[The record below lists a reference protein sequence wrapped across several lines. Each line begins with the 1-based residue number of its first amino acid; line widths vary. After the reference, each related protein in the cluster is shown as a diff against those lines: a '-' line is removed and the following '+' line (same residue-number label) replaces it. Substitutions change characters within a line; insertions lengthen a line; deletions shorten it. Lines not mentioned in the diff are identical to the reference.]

1 MDIPR
6 DMMMTTE
13 TKPLEYYEIVDN
25 AIELQKQFLPNDPK
39 RNVLDWKEFI
49 KLTKIY
55 KSLINRSSSLN
66 NARKKMKEHS
76 KKCSKCEKIFMNTES
91 RFNNI
96 LAFIKT
102 LGPSIIACKYRY
114 GKRNMWVTPQWKQI
128 TENYL
133 TILNKLH
140 KIDTGIVDPKSIN
153 SEDLKKIENNLK
165 NCELLNKS
173 IKEQTQGRRS
183 FIKQEAS
190 PGRHYFTF
198 RCTVLPS
205 TFDMDIDEI
214 GIPYEIFP
222 GILENSNRMFV
233 SLIFKR
239 DPVICQYSIH
249 TPEKIKRVSGRCLF
263 IHPFRYKS
271 MNLDIDGDT
280 VVVNICISE
289 AVSLEL
295 LIRLN
300 CHLSMYVYFAKTRM
314 EFSQTHALRLH
325 DPRIIDTLM
334 KHSKWGKIFKYVYNR
349 EFNSTKTINIFN
361 HFILILVQLYDS
373 ATAYDFMD
381 FTNKIA
387 FENKCLETY
396 FVRDLVD
403 DYVCNAIVDSGAKG
417 SYDVIE
423 IMKNMPQQMG
433 DIEKETL
440 SYAQKYIGNNNAI
453 AKVWQTE
460 TQLLQ
465 SLQNIIVESNLHLSL
480 NIANKKIDLGP
491 VDNFMPHFFKM
502 DQTVALLIDDEM
514 F

>member
-1 MDIPR
+1 M
-6 DMMMTTE
+6 E

-25 AIELQKQFLPNDPK
+25 VLELNKKILPNDPK
-39 RNVLDWKEFI
+39 RTVLDWKEFI
-49 KLTKIY
+49 KMTKIY

-66 NARKKMKEHS
+66 SMRKKMKQHV
-76 KKCSKCEKIFMNTES
+76 KKCKECETVFLSTE
-91 RFNNI
+91 RQFNNI
-96 LAFIKT
+96 LTFIKT

-114 GKRNMWVTPQWKQI
+114 SKRNMWVTPQWKQI

-133 TILNKLH
+133 TMLNKLH
-140 KIDTGIVDPKSIN
+140 KIDTGIIDSKSIN
-153 SEDLKKIENNLK
+153 IDDIKKIENNLK

-205 TFDMDIDEI
+205 TYDMDIDEV
-214 GIPYEIFP
+214 GIPHEIFP
-222 GILENSNRMFV
+222 GILENNNRMFV

-249 TPEKIKRVSGRCLF
+249 TVEKIKRVNGRCLL

-280 VVVNICISE
+280 VVVNICICE

-300 CHLSMYVYFAKTRM
+300 CQLNMYVYFAKTRM

-325 DPRIIDTLM
+325 DSQVINNIV
-334 KHSKWGKIFKYVYNR
+334 KHPKWGKVFNYVYNLER
-349 EFNSTKTINIFN
+349 DSNKTINIFN

-373 ATAYDFMD
+373 ATAYEFMT
-381 FTNKIA
+381 FTNELA
-387 FENKCLETY
+387 FDNKSLESY
-396 FVRDLVD
+396 FVQNIVNDN
-403 DYVCNAIVDSGAKG
+403 VCNSIVDSGAKG
-417 SYDVIE
+417 NYDIIN
-423 IMKNMPQQMG
+423 IMKNMPQKLG
-433 DIEKETL
+433 DIERETL
-440 SYAQKYIGNNNAI
+440 SYARKYISSNNAI

-465 SLQNIIVESNLHLSL
+465 SLQNVVVDSNMHISL
-480 NIANKKIDLGP
+480 NIGNKKTDLGP
-491 VDNFMPHFFKM
+491 IDNFMPHFFKM

>member
-1 MDIPR
+1 MK
-6 DMMMTTE
+6 
-13 TKPLEYYEIVDN
+13 TKPLEYYEIIDN
-25 AIELQKQFLPNDPK
+25 VIELSKVFSSKDTK
-39 RNVLDWKEFI
+39 RNVLEWKEFLT
-49 KLTKIY
+49 LTKIY

-66 NARKKMKEHS
+66 NTRKKIREHV
-76 KKCSKCEKIFMNTES
+76 KKCGKCDKKFRRLEVRLND
-91 RFNNI
+91 I
-96 LAFIKT
+96 LTFIKT

-114 GKRNMWVTPQWKQI
+114 GKRNMWVTPQWKQM

-133 TILNKLH
+133 TILNKLY
-140 KIDTGIVDPKSIN
+140 KIDTHITDPKTIN
-153 SEDLKKIENNLK
+153 VDDIKKIENNLK
-165 NCELLNKS
+165 SCDLLNKS

-190 PGRHYFTF
+190 PGRHYLTF

-205 TFDMDIDEI
+205 TSDMDIDEI
-214 GIPYEIFP
+214 GIPHEVFP
-222 GILENSNRMFV
+222 GLLENHNRTFV

-249 TPEKIKRVSGRCLF
+249 TPDKIKRVHGRCLL

-280 VVVNICISE
+280 VVVNICVCE

-295 LIRLN
+295 LVRLN
-300 CHLSMYVYFAKTRM
+300 CHLNMYVYFAKTRM

-325 DPRIIDTLM
+325 DARVVQDLS
-334 KHSKWGKIFKYVYNR
+334 KHPKWGKIFKYVHDKECNHK
-349 EFNSTKTINIFN
+349 KTINIFN
-361 HFILILVQLYDS
+361 HFVLILTQLYDS
-373 ATAYDFMD
+373 ATAYDFM
-381 FTNKIA
+381 KIVNEMA
-387 FENKCLETY
+387 FENKSLESY
-396 FVRDLVD
+396 FVRNLIED
-403 DYVCNAIVDSGAKG
+403 DVCNAIVDSGAKG
-417 SYDVIE
+417 SYDIIN
-423 IMKNMPQQMG
+423 IMKNMPHKIG

-440 SYAQKYIGNNNAI
+440 SYAQKYIGSNNAI

-460 TQLLQ
+460 SQLLQ
-465 SLQNIIVESNLHLSL
+465 SLQNVIVEANLHVSL